1 MTIHE
6 LSNHLYNLSV
16 GGYFN
21 GEKFTRRQLELHIR
35 SAFKSEATLKIPHQY
50 VMEIALP
57 DGRWMFSVNHYNSA
71 ADGFDYTIPD
81 NRDQE
86 QALRDLLTA

>member
-1 MTIHE
+1 MTIQYIASQLH
-6 LSNHLYNLSV
+6 SLSV

-21 GEKFTRRQLELHIR
+21 GEKRSKQWLETYISDAFRSQLKLGNR
-35 SAFKSEATLKIPHQY
+35 L

-57 DGRWMFSVNHYNSA
+57 DGQWLFTVDRH
-71 ADGFDYTIPD
+71 ADGFDYWIPD

-86 QALRDLLTA
+86 ARLYKRLAS